1 MWEQN
6 HSGTVFS
13 ATNDFEESIIQIA
26 IFFSTSKEKFISMRR
41 ATVPLSVISIKDLLW
56 SLHSFVLRKTDIFAE
71 GTGGTG

>member
-13 ATNDFEESIIQIA
+13 ATNDCEESIIQIA
-26 IFFSTSKEKFISMRR
+26 ILFCTSKENSYLIG
-41 ATVPLSVISIKDLLW
+41 LYIC
-56 SLHSFVLRKTDIFAE
+56 SFVLRKTDIFAE